1 MNKSKHLAKILFL
14 FFAIASFS
22 LVIVSCNKDDDED
35 DKTAF
40 KTLTSNAWHLKQF
53 VEGDTIIYPKYYE
66 DKEDSTLYIIKFYS
80 NFTFTIYA
88 YANWYD
94 GEFAL
99 NAKSNKIN
107 MAIGFHTQV
116 GDNGYDTRM
125 IESMLEVYKYKFVKG
140 KLHLHYDTDKY
151 MEFEKVNLN
160 VWNSKN

>member
-35 DKTAF
+35 DKTAL

-107 MAIGFHTQV
+107 
-116 GDNGYDTRM
+116 R
-125 IESMLEVYKYKFVKG
+125 SVK
-140 KLHLHYDTDKY
+140 
-151 MEFEKVNLN
+151 
-160 VWNSKN
+160 